1 MEVQITQTG
10 VTVVQ
15 QYMVT
20 SYKNVELMEVPARPG
35 PNDISG
41 RTLYTLISAGTETN
55 GPYLNT
61 QGWDYPIGC
70 GYSAIFEVE
79 YVGENVRGFRKGDLA
94 FCCGPHADTQICRD
108 AEAIRLPAGM
118 ELEKALF
125 GRMTAISMAS
135 LSRVRAHAGDS
146 VVVVG
151 LGAVGMLAMQAYAC
165 CGFRVSGVDPDEKR
179 AALAAKLS
187 GKPAW
192 TKLPDELAGSFGLA
206 LECSGTQQGAM
217 TCCEALREGGEIS
230 LVGVPWKPTGDVHSY
245 GLLNRIFYKYLT
257 VHSGWEMNLPLR
269 PGRFAPDSQLGNME
283 RAIEWLHEGRINVD
297 GMATVYSW
305 RELPRLYEAIL
316 NREEK
321 SISVMLDWR

>member
-41 RTLYTLISAGTETN
+41 RTLYTLISAGSETN

-118 ELEKALF
+118 EPEKALF

-151 LGAVGMLAMQAYAC
+151 LGAVGMLAMQALMDAGYRDRPLKLVLI
-165 CGFRVSGVDPDEKR
+165 GDEE
-179 AALAAKLS
+179 LSEGLS
-187 GKPAW
+187 GEPY
-192 TKLPDELAGSFGLA
+192 PDRKAG
-206 LECSGTQQGAM
+206 
-217 TCCEALREGGEIS
+217 
-230 LVGVPWKPTGDVHSY
+230 GVPGVYTVE
-245 GLLNRIFYKYLT
+245 GLPVTPYMVPQECGMHMDTKWVEVTRDTVLDNTVKGRHASSLRIEN
-257 VHSGWEMNLPLR
+257 SGEPFAFSCLPYTCEELEN
-269 PGRFAPDSQLGNME
+269 ATH
-283 RAIEWLHEGRINVD
+283 HE
-297 GMATVYSW
+297 
-305 RELPRLYEAIL
+305 ELPPARRTVLCVYGAVRGVGGIDSWGSDVEEAYHLSAEKDYEVSFNIAL
-316 NREEK
+316 
-321 SISVMLDWR
+321 